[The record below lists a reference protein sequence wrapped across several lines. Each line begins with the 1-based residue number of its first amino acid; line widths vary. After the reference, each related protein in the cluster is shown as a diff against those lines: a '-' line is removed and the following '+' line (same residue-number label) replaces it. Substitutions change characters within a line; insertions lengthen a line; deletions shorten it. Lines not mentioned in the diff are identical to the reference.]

1 MKIKI
6 GFDIE
11 FELPGPTPMILML
24 YVHPS
29 RQKDLLAAEKI
40 VIDPAIPLSD
50 FTDLYGNRCARIF
63 ASPGNL
69 RLALETLIQDSGE
82 PDAIVPNAPQ
92 ANIQDLPDEVLPF
105 LLTSRYCEVDKLSD
119 TAWQLF
125 GSTEPGWPRAQAI
138 CDWVHKHIT
147 FNYQHADPTK
157 SAYDVYQDGRGVC
170 RDFSHLA
177 LAFFRCMNIPA
188 RYVTGYM
195 GDIGVPV
202 VLPMDFSGWF
212 EGYLGGRWYT
222 FDARHNKP
230 RIGRIVMAVGRD
242 AADVALTTN
251 FGRAILKKFFVISD
265 EISDSRTPS
274 DAL

>member
-11 FELPGPTPMILML
+11 FELLGPTPMILML

-29 RQKDLLAAEKI
+29 RQKDLLAEEKI
-40 VIDPAIPLSD
+40 LVEPNIPLHD
-50 FTDLYGNRCARIF
+50 FTDLYGNRCARVF
-63 ASPGNL
+63 AAAGNI
-69 RLALETLIQDSGE
+69 RFALETMIQDSGL
-82 PDAIVPNAPQ
+82 PDARAPDATQ

-119 TAWQLF
+119 IAWKLF
-125 GSTEPGWPRAQAI
+125 GTTQPGWPRAQAI
-138 CDWVHKHIT
+138 CDWVHNHIT
-147 FNYQHADPTK
+147 FNYQDADPTK
-157 SAYDVYQDGRGVC
+157 SAFDVYNGGRGVC

-177 LAFFRCMNIPA
+177 LTFMRCMNIPA

-212 EGYLGGRWYT
+212 EAYLGGRWYT

-251 FGRAILKKFFVISD
+251 FGRAILKKFFIISD
-265 EISDSRTPS
+265 EIVEP
-274 DAL
+274 AGKL

>member
-1 MKIKI
+1 
-6 GFDIE
+6 
-11 FELPGPTPMILML
+11 MILML

-29 RQKDLLAAEKI
+29 RQKDLLAEENI
-40 VIDPAIPLSD
+40 VVAPDIPLHD
-50 FTDLYGNRCARIF
+50 FFDLYGNRCTRLLAP
-63 ASPGNL
+63 AGNIGL
-69 RLALETLIQDSGE
+69 SLETMIRDSGL
-82 PDAIVPNAPQ
+82 PDAKAPHATQ
-92 ANIQDLPDEVLPF
+92 ANVQDLPDDVLPF

-119 TAWQLF
+119 IAWKLF

-138 CDWVHKHIT
+138 CDWVHNHIT
-147 FNYQHADPTK
+147 FGYHFADETK
-157 SAYDVYQDGRGVC
+157 SALDVYNDGRGVC

-177 LAFFRCMNIPA
+177 LTFMRCMNIPA
-188 RYVTGYM
+188 RYATGYM

-212 EGYLGGRWYT
+212 EAYLGGRWYT

-265 EISDSRTPS
+265 EMPEAET
-274 DAL
+274 ATV